1 MELTRKTELK
11 AEAKITKKQ
20 ASQNAPAVLANIPV
34 TRLKPTSENGAKAA
48 QDNISNPS
56 RRDC

>member
-11 AEAKITKKQ
+11 AEAKTAKKQ
-20 ASQNAPAVLANIPV
+20 ASQNAPAALANVPV
-34 TRLKPTSENGAKAA
+34 TRLKPASENGANAA
-48 QDNISNPS
+48 QDNIINPS